1 MIALFKPGD
10 GIVREGDGP
19 LTVVGDFLSET
30 SDFAVDA
37 ERERYILLYNPRGY
51 LK

>member
-1 MIALFKPGD
+1 MIALSKPGD

-19 LTVVGDFLSET
+19 LAAVGDFLSET
-30 SDFAVDA
+30 SDFEVDA
-37 ERERYILLYNPRGY
+37 ERERYILTYNPRGY

>member
-10 GIVREGDGP
+10 GIVREGGRP
-19 LTVVGDFLSET
+19 LVVVEDFLSET
-30 SDFAVDA
+30 FDFVVNA
-37 ERERYILLYNPRGY
+37 ERERYILTYNPRGY